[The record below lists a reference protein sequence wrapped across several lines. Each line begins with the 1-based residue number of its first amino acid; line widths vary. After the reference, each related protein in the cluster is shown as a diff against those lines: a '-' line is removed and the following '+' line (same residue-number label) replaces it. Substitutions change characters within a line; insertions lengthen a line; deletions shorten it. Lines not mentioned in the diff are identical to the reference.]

1 MFDKLQEALNKYL
14 SASGASLECGD
25 LSPLWYSESQNL
37 QRPVPKRW
45 QVPALQGG
53 ARRTTS
59 KWHL

>member
-1 MFDKLQEALNKYL
+1 
-14 SASGASLECGD
+14 